1 MFSVNFSQER
11 ENQTNGL
18 QTVDLTP
25 MMTSVGDR
33 EAACFLPSSGGRQK
47 KKK

>member
-18 QTVDLTP
+18 FLICHQTMDLTHIMP
-25 MMTSVGDR
+25 GVRDY
-33 EAACFLPSSGGRQK
+33 EAACFFLPLNV
-47 KKK
+47 